1 MNKYTSSLNCPFPF
15 EKDHE
20 DTNEQLKNIPK
31 TYLTD
36 EKKEYDF
43 KEDEI
48 QDVEK
53 LINSKLLCNIGYG
66 GFSTVK
72 LIYNHQQRTYY
83 ALKVVSNGIFLLSH
97 L

>member
-1 MNKYTSSLNCPFPF
+1 MNKGIPSFNCPFPF
-15 EKDHE
+15 EKDRE

-31 TYLTD
+31 TYLSD

-43 KEDEI
+43 KEDEV

-72 LIYNHQQRTYY
+72 LIYNHQQRTHY
-83 ALKVVSNGIFLLSH
+83 ALKVVSKLKDIIKN
-97 L
+97 